1 MSELGIIICDT
12 RRIFLK
18 SLNKSFNKIDDQI
31 PLLNVKL
38 SGIVDDLLENQPALA
53 VEEFIFETLKEN
65 RIKDSISG
73 RTNFSVD
80 RTDLLVFD
88 RSSNKEAKSFSTGE
102 QKIIIIS
109 IIFSFLNILEKVEAS
124 KIIFLLDDIF
134 SYLDNR
140 YIRNI
145 ITKLKYLKLQTWV
158 TDIRT
163 DAVNKVEKFQSLVD
177 NVNIDDYRFKVTNNQ
192 L

>member
-1 MSELGIIICDT
+1 M
-12 RRIFLK
+12 
-18 SLNKSFNKIDDQI
+18 
-31 PLLNVKL
+31 
-38 SGIVDDLLENQPALA
+38 A
-53 VEEFIFETLKEN
+53 VEDFILERLKKN

-88 RSSNKEAKSFSTGE
+88 RFSEKEAKSFSTGE

-109 IIFSFLNILEKVEAS
+109 IIFSFLNVLEKVEAS

-145 ITKLKYLKLQTWV
+145 IIKLKYLKFQTWI
-158 TDIRT
+158 TDIRM
-163 DAVNKVEKFQSLVD
+163 DAVNKIEKFQTLVE
-177 NVNIDDYRFKVTNNQ
+177 NINIDDYRFKVTNNK

>member
-1 MSELGIIICDT
+1 M
-12 RRIFLK
+12 LK
-18 SLNKSFNKIDDQI
+18 
-31 PLLNVKL
+31 
-38 SGIVDDLLENQPALA
+38 
-53 VEEFIFETLKEN
+53 
-65 RIKDSISG
+65 
-73 RTNFSVD
+73 FSC
-80 RTDLLVFD
+80 TW
-88 RSSNKEAKSFSTGE
+88 G
-102 QKIIIIS
+102 QYI
-109 IIFSFLNILEKVEAS
+109 LNILEKAEAS

-177 NVNIDDYRFKVTNNQ
+177 NVNIDDYRFKVINNK